1 MTEKSDCRTAG
12 KENSTRRKHEA
23 PQRHLGDMQNIL
35 LIEGQVALADRVTRA
50 LCGFPFQVEVSKDL
64 FNDQGRRGTK
74 PTLALVSFSVFDNV
88 SLSLHEWE
96 AVLGIPILWVVDGQ
110 ERTAQ
115 LAECK
120 SYISAEFTSAEL
132 QGAVEAMLP
141 GYRQKSA
148 HGLGIV
154 AISANMRRLL
164 DDVAVYAGYDV
175 GTLLLGDTGTGKER
189 IARALH
195 DGHIHR
201 AQGPFVG
208 VNCGAIPDGLFESLF
223 MGHAKGAFTGAVQ
236 AHAGYFEQACGGTL
250 FLDEVG
256 DLPLHQQIK
265 LLRVLEERRVLR
277 VGSTSSIA
285 VDFRLVAATN
295 RDLEQLV
302 REGRF
307 RADLFYRLAVVV
319 LRLPSVD
326 ERGAA
331 DKLAL
336 FERFYRQAATR
347 YGSKLLEIPDW
358 VQERVQAGRYPGNAR
373 QLANLA
379 ERIAILVAHR
389 RVWDS
394 DAVGAQLLEVSAE
407 VLTKEQLVERGY
419 ILDALEDN
427 GWRRRETAESLG
439 ISRKALWEKMRRY
452 GVREQNTGDD
462 PVVPLSPRSRTQ

>member
-1 MTEKSDCRTAG
+1 MDLVE
-12 KENSTRRKHEA
+12 
-23 PQRHLGDMQNIL
+23 MQHIL

-50 LCGFPFQVEVSKDL
+50 LCGFPVQVEVFKDL
-64 FNDQGRRGTK
+64 FNDPGRRGAK
-74 PTLALVSFSVFDNV
+74 PVLALVSFSVFDNV

-96 AVLGIPILWVVDGQ
+96 AVLGIPILWVVDGR

-115 LAECK
+115 FAECK

-132 QGAVEAMLP
+132 QSAVEAMLP
-141 GYRQKSA
+141 GYGQKNA

-154 AISANMRRLL
+154 AKSASMRRLL
-164 DDVAVYAGYDV
+164 GDVAVYAGYDV

-195 DGHIHR
+195 EGHTLR
-201 AQGPFVG
+201 AEGPFVG

-223 MGHAKGAFTGAVQ
+223 LGHAKGAFTGAVQ

-256 DLPLHQQIK
+256 DLPLHQQVK

-277 VGSTSSIA
+277 VGSTSSVA

-326 ERGAA
+326 ERGPA

-336 FERFYRQAATR
+336 FERFYRQAAIR
-347 YGSKLLEIPDW
+347 YGSTLLEIPDW

-394 DAVGAQLLEVSAE
+394 DAVGSQLLEVSAE
-407 VLTKEQLVERGY
+407 VLTEDQLVERGH
-419 ILDALEDN
+419 ILDALENN
-427 GWRRRETAESLG
+427 GWRRRETAESMG

-452 GVREQNTGDD
+452 GIREQNAGDD
-462 PVVPLSPRSRTQ
+462 PVVPLSPRSRIQ